1 MFIFMSLKYVHSGIK
16 NNSLRIM
23 KMDVP
28 KELIAKN
35 VMDGK
40 NMIFTIKFI
49 KLNNV
54 LKFAKFPGIVLNII
68 KMNNRESHKNR
79 IF

>member
-1 MFIFMSLKYVHSGIK
+1 MFTIMSLKYVHFGIK

-23 KMDVP
+23 KMAVLR
-28 KELIAKN
+28 ELIVKN

-40 NMIFTIKFI
+40 NMIFTIKSI

-54 LKFAKFPGIVLNII
+54 IKFVKFLGIVRNF
-68 KMNNRESHKNR
+68 M
-79 IF
+79 